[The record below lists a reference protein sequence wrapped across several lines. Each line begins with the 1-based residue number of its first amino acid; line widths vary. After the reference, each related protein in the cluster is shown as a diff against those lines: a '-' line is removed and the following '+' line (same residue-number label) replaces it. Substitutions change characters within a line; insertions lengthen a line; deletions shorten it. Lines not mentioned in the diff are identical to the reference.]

1 MNTWLSVFCFS
12 FFNHAFEQ
20 HYLCKSRNAESEFD
34 QFRATKT
41 LRVLTDK
48 IIKKKKRSKEKD
60 FRKRKSNNSKIFKIF
75 FRISFKLRYVS
86 I

>member
-34 QFRATKT
+34 QFRAIKT
-41 LRVLTDK
+41 LRVLTGK
-48 IIKKKKRSKEKD
+48 IIKKKKTIQREGFQKK
-60 FRKRKSNNSKIFKIF
+60 KT
-75 FRISFKLRYVS
+75 
-86 I
+86 